1 VKTLKVL
8 VSGLN
13 LFMFKFPLLRLLF
26 YSVLLY
32 YMSLL

>member
-13 LFMFKFPLLRLLF
+13 LFMFKFPLFWLLF

-32 YMSLL
+32 YITM